1 MSQGEKKARP
11 ESLSSQSINMP
22 GRCIGLGSR
31 SFKIEQFY
39 SFFPVS
45 SCPLLV
51 PSLYHEIDYGLSIRY
66 IIVTS
71 NSEVFGWYIGY
82 SFNLFTSI
90 KL

>member
-1 MSQGEKKARP
+1 MSQGKKKARP

-31 SFKIEQFY
+31 SFQIEQFY

-51 PSLYHEIDYGLSIRY
+51 PSLYHEIDYVFRY